1 MHGFPNLTVVEHP
14 LIQHKLTVLRSKDT
28 SKKIFREL
36 VDEIS
41 MLMGYEVTKDL
52 PLEPIEIETPLER
65 TVGYMVSGKKL
76 TLVPVLRAGL
86 GMVEGMLRLMPS
98 VRVGHIGLYR
108 EHDTLQPVEYYF
120 KIPPEPEAR
129 DFLVLDP
136 MLATGGS
143 ASAAVR
149 FLKENG
155 AVRVRLVCIVAAPEG
170 VQRMLDAPGPSRP
183 RPAGWRSWTCWRRWP
198 TWPRSA
204 AGRSPPSTGG
214 CASRSKAAATRWWRR

>member
-1 MHGFPNLTVVEHP
+1 MADTFPNLTVVQHP
-14 LIQHKLTVLRSKDT
+14 LLKHKLAVLRDRRT
-28 SKKIFREL
+28 SKKTFREL

-41 MLMGYEVTKDL
+41 LLMGYEVTKDL
-52 PLEPIEIETPLER
+52 PLEPVEIETPLER
-65 TVGYMVSGKKL
+65 MTAQMVSGKKL

-108 EHDTLQPVEYYF
+108 EHDTLRPVSYYF

-129 DFLVLDP
+129 DFIVLDP

-143 ASAAVR
+143 AVQAVR
-149 FLKENG
+149 LLKEHG

-170 VQRMLDAPGPSRP
+170 VARMLEAHPDVQIWAASLDRQLNEHGYILPGLGDAGDRLF
-183 RPAGWRSWTCWRRWP
+183 G
-198 TWPRSA
+198 
-204 AGRSPPSTGG
+204 
-214 CASRSKAAATRWWRR
+214 TR